1 MDSDLH
7 QLKNLGATS
16 VNWLRAVGIHS
27 REELERI
34 GPVAAYNRVRSR
46 GIRVSKVL
54 LYALQG
60 ALLGVHWNELEPQR
74 KQELLTQAEAERMLA
89 SDHL

>member
-1 MDSDLH
+1 VDNGDLLE
-7 QLKNLGATS
+7 LKNLGATS

-60 ALLGVHWNELEPQR
+60 ALLGVHWTDLDPGL
-74 KQELLTQAEAERMLA
+74 KQQLLAQADE
-89 SDHL
+89 D

>member
-1 MDSDLH
+1 MDGGDLS

-16 VNWLRAVGIHS
+16 VNWLRAVGINS
-27 REELERI
+27 RDELDRI
-34 GPVAAYNRVRSR
+34 GPVAAYNRVRAR

-60 ALLGVHWNELEPQR
+60 ALLGVHWNELDPEL
-74 KQELLTQAEAERMLA
+74 KQKLLAEAEQG
-89 SDHL
+89 

>member
-1 MDSDLH
+1 MVNEDLL
-7 QLKNLGATS
+7 QLKNLGSTS
-16 VNWLRAVGIHS
+16 VNWLRAIGIHT
-27 REELERI
+27 REDLERI

-60 ALLGVHWNELEPQR
+60 ALMDMHWNELDPNL
-74 KQELLTQAEAERMLA
+74 KQQLLEQAEQAFDSA
-89 SDHL
+89 S

>member
-1 MDSDLH
+1 MNNSDLL

-34 GPVAAYNRVRSR
+34 GPVGAYNRVRSR
-46 GIRVSKVL
+46 GIRVSRVL

-60 ALLGVHWNELEPQR
+60 ALLGVHWNELDPAL
-74 KQELLTQAEAERMLA
+74 KQQLVAEADEG
-89 SDHL
+89 